1 VRCSTGRRMGVNLCL
16 AASLSLRPR
25 SLTDSRLAQQA
36 QRKWP
41 QRKRMGSRAAAPR
54 VARVAASAAPPRPV
68 RVLMY
73 VVHPHGPAP
82 APRADDCIADGAF

>member
-1 VRCSTGRRMGVNLCL
+1 MGVNLCV

-25 SLTDSRLAQQA
+25 SLTDRRLGPAV
-36 QRKWP
+36 WP

-54 VARVAASAAPPRPV
+54 VAHVAASAAPPRPV

-73 VVHPHGPAP
+73 VVHPHGA
-82 APRADDCIADGAF
+82 ALALG